1 MVSEI
6 HVYMTLDF
14 RISTKWQNMK
24 STTQCHGHALIVIIN
39 AFTSLQNEKTD
50 INLCKANNSTIG
62 KRSKICSKLTSY
74 FTSYSSVPI
83 VDFEPT
89 KNLSDIHIHA
99 LIRR

>member
-1 MVSEI
+1 MANG
-6 HVYMTLDF
+6 F
-14 RISTKWQNMK
+14 RNSRVHDTGLSYFYKMAEYEKYHSMSW
-24 STTQCHGHALIVIIN
+24 TR

>member
-1 MVSEI
+1 MISEI
-6 HVYMTLDF
+6 HVYMILDF
-14 RISTKWQNMK
+14 PSSTKWQNMK
-24 STTQCHGHALIVIIN
+24 STSQCHRHVLIVIIN

-62 KRSKICSKLTSY
+62 KSKICSKLTY